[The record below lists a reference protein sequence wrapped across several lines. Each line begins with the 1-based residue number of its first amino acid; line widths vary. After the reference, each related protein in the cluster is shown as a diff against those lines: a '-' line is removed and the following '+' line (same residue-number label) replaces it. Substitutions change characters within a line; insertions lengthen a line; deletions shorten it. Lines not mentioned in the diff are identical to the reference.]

1 MNGPWYN
8 TTMFS
13 LWHGLSFEGYVTTS
27 IRDRYNLMCSIEA
40 NDRYYPTIN
49 YDAISGGGKTSP
61 YNPTKDTLVSFGIK
75 LIFIEKWIK

>member
-27 IRDRYNLMCSIEA
+27 IRDRYNLMCSIESHESEQKTI
-40 NDRYYPTIN
+40 NIMIQVVVVVDHCHIIKQNMRYYH
-49 YDAISGGGKTSP
+49 
-61 YNPTKDTLVSFGIK
+61 LV
-75 LIFIEKWIK
+75 